1 MTTVPRVCSVGDCE
15 ESAKARGLC
24 SKHHARILRTGNTD
38 DPKKRPPKLCDVAEC
53 DQPAK
58 ARGLCNFHYKRQLF
72 GRDLTAPRQEW
83 IDGATCAGK
92 NCTRKSQVKYCSAHK
107 RQTNKGTRTYSLRG
121 DLCELCD
128 SGEAYSWGLCSDC
141 MVRVKNGEE
150 TYDLVDPYPECVI
163 EGCNRKSPR
172 GDGVCFTHN
181 MQKQR
186 GGVYK
191 DIRPSLDMDWPVCS
205 VAWCDTKAEAKVS
218 PTYANPLCPTHGNHM
233 RTHGEIRPQQRER
246 YEDDA
251 VCFVAGCGLK
261 PKARGLCGNHATRQ
275 YTYNLTVERAVDYFE
290 RPCAICGSRENTH
303 IDHDHACCP
312 GNQSCGECVRGTLCS
327 ACNLGLGAFRDD
339 VDKLRNAI
347 EYLTAKNDV
356 VLLAM

>member
-38 DPKKRPPKLCDVAEC
+38 DPKKRPPKLCDVTEC

-150 TYDLVDPYPECVI
+150 PYDLVDPYPECVI
-163 EGCNRKSPR
+163 EGCDRKAPR

-205 VAWCDTKAEAKVS
+205 VSWCDRTSEAKTS
-218 PTYANPLCPTHGNHM
+218 PTYGAPLCPSHGNHM
-233 RTHGEIRPQQRER
+233 RRYGEIRSPQREQ
-246 YEDDA
+246 YVDGDIC
-251 VCFVAGCGLK
+251 VVVGCNNRPVGSW
-261 PKARGLCGNHATRQ
+261 LCNTHHVRKQ
-275 YTYNLTVERAVDYFE
+275 TYSLSTEELVYLLGQ
-290 RPCAICGSRENTH
+290 PCSICGSRDRIS
-303 IDHDHACCP
+303 IDHDHSCCP
-312 GNQSCGECVRGTLCS
+312 GPQSCGECVRGPLCGN
-327 ACNLGLGAFRDD
+327 CNLGLGSFRDNEMF
-339 VDKLRNAI
+339 LIRAA
-347 EYLTAKNDV
+347 EYLANTRRIKNV
-356 VLLAM
+356 V